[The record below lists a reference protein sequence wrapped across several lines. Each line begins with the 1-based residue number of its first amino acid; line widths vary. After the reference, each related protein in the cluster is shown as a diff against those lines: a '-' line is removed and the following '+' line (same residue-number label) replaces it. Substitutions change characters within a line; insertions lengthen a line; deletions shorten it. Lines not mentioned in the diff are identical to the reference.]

1 MPPLVAA
8 LYVHVLIRCLT
19 AEDDVEGEDFGEN
32 QPQDEAALATGP
44 RSLKAIVAAE
54 IAADIPVQE
63 LGGLDVEVEQVVEA
77 VVQVRRFVLL
87 QLLLSLQVHG
97 NYFTLIQFVHRQFSY
112 ILRLHA
118 QVARGLR
125 GSLV

>member
-1 MPPLVAA
+1 M
-8 LYVHVLIRCLT
+8 
-19 AEDDVEGEDFGEN
+19 EGEDFGEN

-44 RSLKAIVAAE
+44 RSLKAVVAAE

-97 NYFTLIQFVHRQFSY
+97 NYFTLIQFIHRQFSY

-118 QVARGLR
+118 QVARRLR